1 MQVTPRKQLRIRLVL
16 IAALLLVAAVSLV
29 GYGFRD
35 GIAYFR
41 LPTDVINE
49 TPRPDELFRLG
60 GLVAEGSV
68 VHGSGGVEFEV
79 SDERHSIK
87 VVFAGI
93 LPDLFAEGQGVVA
106 LGRYQTG
113 VFTATEVLAKH
124 DETYM
129 PKEVADALKEQ
140 GLFKPADGL

>member
-49 TPRPDELFRLG
+49 TPRPGELFRLG

-79 SDERHSIK
+79 SDEHHSIK
-87 VVFAGI
+87 VAFAGI